1 VHCCKI
7 LKLRTDY
14 CSAIV
19 PIYFYATVFPPLKCQ
34 KPWSSQLFNVVDI
47 ELIPV
52 QILMRC
58 LFLFTHGR
66 DHFESLGLSGNNCCR
81 WFDMFTESRYR
92 NQRLIS
98 NLRYGCA
105 YL

>member
-1 VHCCKI
+1 
-7 LKLRTDY
+7 
-14 CSAIV
+14 
-19 PIYFYATVFPPLKCQ
+19 
-34 KPWSSQLFNVVDI
+34 
-47 ELIPV
+47 
-52 QILMRC
+52 MRC

-98 NLRYGCA
+98 NLSCRKISRAENQTCGSF
-105 YL
+105 LGKVDGTPIIIGWHHRNL